1 MGGAFAPPPEGEKKM
16 VYGYSRCSTNE
27 TKQDINRQV
36 RELKA
41 AGAEEI
47 FMEYEHG
54 DAKIKSQQQAMFA
67 QAQAGDTITVL
78 EVSRLARSTQQL
90 CEIIDIVREKHLRL
104 VIVGSITLDCRSGQP
119 DPMSEAFLQMA
130 GVFSQLELSMIRMR
144 VRSGMANARAKGKRI
159 GRPQVTVEDLPSA
172 FLRHYPA
179 YQKGALNV
187 SELARVC
194 GVSRTTV
201 YKYIS
206 LLEA

>member
-1 MGGAFAPPPEGEKKM
+1 MNR
-16 VYGYSRCSTNE
+16 GYSRCSTNE
-27 TKQDINRQV
+27 GKQDINRQV

-47 FMEYEHG
+47 FIEYEHG
-54 DAKIKSQQQAMFA
+54 DSKIKSQQAAMFD
-67 QAQAGDTITVL
+67 QAVAGDTIIVL

-90 CEIIDIVREKHLRL
+90 CEIIERVREKHLRL
-104 VIVGSITLDCRSGQP
+104 VIVGSITLDCRSGQA

-130 GVFSQLELSMIRMR
+130 GVFSQLELAMIRSR
-144 VRSGMANARAKGKRI
+144 VRSGMENARAKGRQI
-159 GRPQVTVEDLPSA
+159 GRPQVSKEDIPAA

-179 YQKGALNV
+179 HKNGQLNI

-194 GVSRTTV
+194 DISRTTA
-201 YKYIS
+201 YKYKA

>member
-1 MGGAFAPPPEGEKKM
+1 M

-67 QAQAGDTITVL
+67 QTRAGDTITVL

-159 GRPQVTVEDLPSA
+159 GRPQVTVEDLPSV
-172 FLRHYPA
+172 FLMHYPA
-179 YQKGALNV
+179 NQKGALNV
-187 SELARVC
+187 SELARVS

>member
-104 VIVGSITLDCRSGQP
+104 VIVGSITLDCRGGQP

-130 GVFSQLELSMIRMR
+130 GVFSQLELSMIRVR

>member
-1 MGGAFAPPPEGEKKM
+1 M

-41 AGAEEI
+41 AGAEAI

-67 QAQAGDTITVL
+67 QAQPGDTITVL

-90 CEIIDIVREKHLRL
+90 CEIIDTVREKHLRL

-130 GVFSQLELSMIRMR
+130 GVFSQLELSMIRTR

-159 GRPQVTVEDLPSA
+159 GRPQVTVEDLPGV

-201 YKYIS
+201 YKYIG
-206 LLEA
+206 LLEK

>member
-1 MGGAFAPPPEGEKKM
+1 M

-41 AGAEEI
+41 TGAEEI

-90 CEIIDIVREKHLRL
+90 CEIIDIVRERHLRL
-104 VIVGSITLDCRSGQP
+104 VIVGSITLDCRGGQP

-159 GRPQVTVEDLPSA
+159 GRPQVTLPSA

-179 YQKGALNV
+179 YQKGTLNV

-194 GVSRTTV
+194 GVSRTTA
-201 YKYIS
+201 YKYIE

>member
-1 MGGAFAPPPEGEKKM
+1 M

-36 RELKA
+36 RELKT

-130 GVFSQLELSMIRMR
+130 GVFSQLELSMIRVR

-159 GRPQVTVEDLPSA
+159 GRPQVTAEDLPSA

-179 YQKGALNV
+179 YQKGTLNV

-206 LLEA
+206 LLES

>member
-1 MGGAFAPPPEGEKKM
+1 M
-16 VYGYSRCSTNE
+16 VYGYSRCNTNE

-54 DAKIKSQQQAMFA
+54 DTKIKSQQQAMFA

-90 CEIIDIVREKHLRL
+90 CEIIDTVREKHLRL

-159 GRPQVTVEDLPSA
+159 GRPQVTVDSLPA
-172 FLRHYPA
+172 IFLRHYPA
-179 YQKGALNV
+179 YRNGVLNV

-201 YKYIS
+201 YKYIG
-206 LLEA
+206 LLDKT

>member
-1 MGGAFAPPPEGEKKM
+1 M

-54 DAKIKSQQQAMFA
+54 DAKIKSQQQAMFT

-130 GVFSQLELSMIRMR
+130 GVFSQLELSMIRVR

-179 YQKGALNV
+179 YQKGTLNV

-201 YKYIS
+201 CKYIE

>member
-1 MGGAFAPPPEGEKKM
+1 M

-36 RELKA
+36 RELKT

-67 QAQAGDTITVL
+67 QTRAGDTITVL

-144 VRSGMANARAKGKRI
+144 VRSGMANARAKGRLRLRI
-159 GRPQVTVEDLPSA
+159 C
-172 FLRHYPA
+172 PA
-179 YQKGALNV
+179 
-187 SELARVC
+187 C
-194 GVSRTTV
+194 F
-201 YKYIS
+201 
-206 LLEA
+206 

>member
-1 MGGAFAPPPEGEKKM
+1 M

-54 DAKIKSQQQAMFA
+54 DAKVKSQQQAMFA
-67 QAQAGDTITVL
+67 QAQPGDTVTVL

-90 CEIIDIVREKHLRL
+90 CEIIDTVRERRLRL

-144 VRSGMANARAKGKRI
+144 VRSGMVNARAKGKRI
-159 GRPQVTVEDLPSA
+159 GRPQVTVESIPA
-172 FLRHYPA
+172 IFLRHYPA
-179 YQKGALNV
+179 YRSGALNV

-201 YKYIS
+201 YKYIG
-206 LLEA
+206 LLKK

>member
-1 MGGAFAPPPEGEKKM
+1 M

-90 CEIIDIVREKHLRL
+90 CEIIDIVRERHLRL
-104 VIVGSITLDCRSGQP
+104 VIVGSITLDCRGGQP

-130 GVFSQLELSMIRMR
+130 GVFSQLELSMIRVR

-179 YQKGALNV
+179 YQKGTLNV

-201 YKYIS
+201 YKYIE